1 MSERAVAARY
11 AEGLFATA
19 WAPGEVEALRREI
32 GELVR
37 LASVTP
43 ALGSLLERPDLDAE
57 QKMTALQ
64 AALGGQV
71 TQKVMGLLNTLVR
84 HRRGDHLEAVAE
96 GFDRLADEAAGVVH
110 ATVRVAVPLTGEQ
123 RARLTA
129 ALGRLTGGKVA
140 LEERVDPGVLA
151 GASVQVRD
159 RLIDGTAAGRLEQL
173 RQALMR
179 TEGRAR

>member
-1 MSERAVAARY
+1 
-11 AEGLFATA
+11 
-19 WAPGEVEALRREI
+19 
-32 GELVR
+32 
-37 LASVTP
+37 
-43 ALGSLLERPDLDAE
+43 
-57 QKMTALQ
+57 
-64 AALGGQV
+64 
-71 TQKVMGLLNTLVR
+71 
-84 HRRGDHLEAVAE
+84 
-96 GFDRLADEAAGVVH
+96 
-110 ATVRVAVPLTGEQ
+110 VRVAVPLTGEQ